1 MLLYLNSSDYTIL
14 KFSGNTTADNLSPGD
29 FAIASSVSKVL
40 ASVLTYPH
48 EVRFDMALYS
58 SEGLSPMKT
67 VRFLRVFVYCYNI
80 LMSNTRWCVQDFK
93 SKGISEILG
102 PIMPVLLIALRKC
115 SKRKVFVDFTVAVQL
130 T

>member
-48 EVRFDMALYS
+48 EVRFALTWRFT
-58 SEGLSPMKT
+58 L
-67 VRFLRVFVYCYNI
+67 VRVYI
-80 LMSNTRWCVQDFK
+80 
-93 SKGISEILG
+93 
-102 PIMPVLLIALRKC
+102 P
-115 SKRKVFVDFTVAVQL
+115 
-130 T
+130 